1 LAFHC
6 GGFFLAASEPLFTT
20 ISKEKKTMNSKFVMK
35 TFAVVALIGGL
46 GVAAWAGDIEGKVS
60 GMKGKSVVYVD
71 TIAGKTFP
79 APKEHPV
86 MDQKGLLF
94 VPHIMAVLQGTTVE
108 FLNSDTV
115 QHNVFWT
122 AIGSDKKAGHN
133 LGTWPKGE
141 KRSFT
146 FDKAG
151 VVPLLCNVHPEMGA
165 YIVVSPTPYFAET
178 DDSGNYKIKDVPDG
192 SYTVTTWH
200 EGAKN
205 QSKPVTVSGGGK
217 ADFTLSK

>member
-1 LAFHC
+1 MSSK
-6 GGFFLAASEPLFTT
+6 GFILVVLMAGLCITAS
-20 ISKEKKTMNSKFVMK
+20 
-35 TFAVVALIGGL
+35 
-46 GVAAWAGDIEGKVS
+46 AGDIEGKVT
-60 GMKGKSVVYVD
+60 GMKGQSVVYID
-71 TIAGKTFP
+71 AIAGKTLP

-94 VPHIMAVLQGTTVE
+94 VPHIMAVQQGTTVE
-108 FLNSDTV
+108 FLNSDNV

-122 AIGSDKKAGHN
+122 SVGGDKKAGHN

-151 VVPLLCNVHPEMGA
+151 VVPLFCNVHPDMGA

-192 SYTVTTWH
+192 SYTLTVWH
-200 EGAKN
+200 EGAKS
-205 QSKPVTVSGGGK
+205 QSKPVTVSGETK
-217 ADFTLSK
+217 ADFTLTK

>member
-1 LAFHC
+1 MRYKVLV
-6 GGFFLAASEPLFTT
+6 GTVVMAALS
-20 ISKEKKTMNSKFVMK
+20 M
-35 TFAVVALIGGL
+35 
-46 GVAAWAGDIEGKVS
+46 AAWAGDIEGKVT
-60 GMKGKSVVYVD
+60 GMKGHSVVYVD

-79 APKEHPV
+79 APKEKPV
-86 MDQKGLLF
+86 MDQKGLMF
-94 VPHIMAVLQGTTVE
+94 TPHIMPIQQGTTVE

-122 AIGSDKKAGHN
+122 AIGTDKKAGHN

-146 FDKAG
+146 FDKSG
-151 VVPLLCNVHPEMGA
+151 VVPVLCNVHPEMAG
-165 YIVVSPTPYFAET
+165 YIVVSPTPYFGET

-192 SYTVTTWH
+192 SYTLSVWH

-205 QSKPVTVSGGGK
+205 QSKPVTVSGATK
-217 ADFTLSK
+217 ADFTVSK